1 MDVYQVHE
9 MQTIDLIKRK
19 NQKFNP
25 IGLYD
30 LRKESSKQ
38 FYGRWAWRPH
48 DIATPSSFR
57 LQKAEYY
64 DVLLVFVL
72 VLFFSEC
79 LHFMNVKTTNT
90 IFMT

>member
-38 FYGRWAWRPH
+38 FYGRWAWQPH
-48 DIATPSSFR
+48 DIAKLLSIW
-57 LQKAEYY
+57 LQIAEY
-64 DVLLVFVL
+64 
-72 VLFFSEC
+72 
-79 LHFMNVKTTNT
+79 
-90 IFMT
+90 